1 MDLPEQTTPAGA
13 AEELPGV
20 GIRVGGALVAW
31 FAESEAEAAEA
42 WAREHHF
49 GKWLAHPCTM
59 PNRPPFT
66 PEQIAAAE
74 QEGERLF
81 QHLVLGRRADD

>member
-1 MDLPEQTTPAGA
+1 MTAMDRSTPDPA
-13 AEELPGV
+13 AVPEELPGV

-31 FAESEAEAAEA
+31 FAEAGAAEE

-49 GKWLAHPCTM
+49 GRWLAHPCSM

-66 PEQIAAAE
+66 AEQIAAAE
-74 QEGERLF
+74 REGEALF
-81 QHLVLGRRADD
+81 QHLVMGRRAD